1 MSKYKVLSDEQI
13 QSFLDNGYLV
23 VRVEEV
29 PSIAGRNLKCGVSV
43 QQAGR

>member
-13 QSFLDNGYLV
+13 QSFLDNGYMV

-29 PSIAGRNLKCGVSV
+29 PPIASRNLKWGVSV
-43 QQAGR
+43 QQVGR